1 MAQKQ
6 MQRSTSAA
14 SASPSVGN
22 GHITPESAER
32 VRELIAGRHSK
43 AALQVAKD
51 LHKRE
56 ATAESET
63 LLVDAYRARI
73 EDLIALRMTV
83 EAKAL
88 FEIVRQ
94 RFPAAVPRFSEIERE
109 FCVLD
114 GRLDGIVAPLR
125 DPNLATADREGIETF
140 IRQRIDDLP
149 ALAAVSSL
157 PPEHPLRAA
166 ASALSAA
173 LQSVTE
179 GPVDAEA
186 LAFPQVSRRSPLA
199 SWKAL
204 VHAIACYYRHEDA
217 ECRKWLGA
225 IAGDSV
231 PARLIPSMTAM
242 FGAKTGACFNPAE
255 ARLIAAAGDRGAA
268 LRASLAALESTFAAK
283 KNQAILDAIR
293 AVAADSIGLDATL
306 RERLR
311 QHIAVRCVMQHVPR
325 AATYA
330 ALGGAPRLDAHY
342 YRLLARALDEAHI
355 AESSAEAVIVWDEF
369 RRAAIRE
376 DWFADGGLEDGVLS
390 LHMAEAVAR
399 LPGDVIEEMAEG
411 EMSFYASGQ
420 GSRSTKLP
428 SAQQLYER
436 ACQADP
442 STEAFTAWLRWA
454 KKQQSPKI
462 ADDVAEQWRKARSTD
477 VQPLLHL
484 MDSAEQRNALKKSLK
499 YLGEAEALDRLNPA
513 VHRAKARLLVSA
525 ALRHLR
531 KRKTH
536 LVAAEIQQLLTVP
549 EVRPGDLSALAV
561 ALRWC
566 CAAVEEDK
574 TAQQEPEAELLG
586 AVGPV
591 TTDLLFAAL
600 IRAAQLGSRTLA
612 PPIDAKHIPLPNLL
626 LGAIRACLLGDWV
639 GLSTPLL
646 SGWTDRLID
655 AVRQPN
661 GSADAAQLL
670 VLGEAALSDSARELA
685 YAVSAA
691 GLALGTANARFLFL
705 RARALPTWM
714 DIRREGCLC
723 TALELARRERDS
735 ELAGKILDRF
745 NKWLGPGEEFDSHP
759 PELLSAIIEEELK
772 FTKFP
777 RSSGDDRP
785 RYAAQLASAGA
796 GKCDC
801 PRCRAKRG
809 EPAENFD
816 KDDWDDDEDDDLDD
830 VFGPA
835 FEKALPSALLAI
847 VETLPFAAQQR
858 ILNAIE
864 AGENPVKVLETI
876 DREVRKVA
884 PGLGS
889 RGSKWRPPKRT
900 TDNGEG
906 SNKNAN
912 QQNARPDRLPVQHT
926 LF

>member
-6 MQRSTSAA
+6 IQRSTSAA
-14 SASPSVGN
+14 SASAGVGN
-22 GHITPESAER
+22 GHTSPESAER

-63 LLVDAYRARI
+63 LLVNAYRARI
-73 EDLIALRMTV
+73 EDLIRLRMTV

-109 FCVLD
+109 LCVLD

-125 DPNLATADREGIETF
+125 DPNLAAADRERIETF

-157 PPEHPLRAA
+157 PPEHRLRAA
-166 ASALSAA
+166 ASALAAA
-173 LQSVTE
+173 LKAVTE
-179 GPVDAEA
+179 GRVDDETLA
-186 LAFPQVSRRSPLA
+186 LPEVSRRSPLA

-204 VHAIACYYRHEDA
+204 VRAIASYYRHEDA

-225 IAGDSV
+225 ISSDSV

-242 FGAKTGACFNPAE
+242 LGAKTGARFSPAE

-283 KNQAILDAIR
+283 KNQAILDAVR
-293 AVAADSIGLDATL
+293 AFTADSIGLNAPL

-311 QHIAVRCVMQHVPR
+311 QHIVVRCVMQHVPR
-325 AATYA
+325 AAAYA

-342 YRLLARALDEAHI
+342 YRLLARALDEAHF

-376 DWFADGGLEDGVLS
+376 NWFADGGLEDGVLS
-390 LHMAEAVAR
+390 LHIAEAVAK

-411 EMSFYASGQ
+411 EMSFYASGH
-420 GSRSTKLP
+420 GSRNTKLP
-428 SAQQLYER
+428 SAHQLYER

-477 VQPLLHL
+477 IQPLLHL
-484 MDSAEQRNALKKSLK
+484 MDSAERRNALKKSLK
-499 YLGEAEALDRLNPA
+499 YQEEAEELDRLNPA

-531 KRKTH
+531 ERKTH
-536 LVAAEIQQLLTVP
+536 LVSAEIEQLLTVP
-549 EVRPGDLSALAV
+549 EVRPGDVSALAR
-561 ALRWC
+561 ALGWC
-566 CAAVEEDK
+566 CAAVDEDK
-574 TAQQEPEAELLG
+574 TARQEREAELLG
-586 AVGPV
+586 AIGPV
-591 TTDLLFAAL
+591 AADLLFAAL
-600 IRAAQLGSRTLA
+600 IRAAELGARVLA
-612 PPIDAKHIPLPNLL
+612 PPIGAKHIPPPDLL

-639 GLSTPLL
+639 GLSIPLL
-646 SGWTDRLID
+646 FGWTDRLID
-655 AVRQPN
+655 ALRQPN

-685 YAVSAA
+685 YAVSSA

-714 DIRREGCLC
+714 DTRREGCLC
-723 TALELARRERDS
+723 AALELARRERDS

-745 NKWLGPGEEFDSHP
+745 NGWFGPGEKTNFHP

-777 RSSGDDRP
+777 RSPGDDRP
-785 RYAAQLASAGA
+785 RYGAQLASASA

-801 PRCRAKRG
+801 PKCRTKRG
-809 EPAENFD
+809 EPAGDWDE
-816 KDDWDDDEDDDLDD
+816 DDWDDDEEDDLDD

-835 FEKALPSALLAI
+835 FEKAIPGALAAI
-847 VETLPFAAQQR
+847 VGTLPFAAQQR

-864 AGENPVKVLETI
+864 AGEDPLKILETI

-889 RGSKWRPPKRT
+889 RGSKWKPPKRT
-900 TDNGEG
+900 TDNGAG
-906 SNKNAN
+906 SNKNRN